1 MKKIK
6 LLLKS
11 NAGFTNTIEMLG
23 VAIIVSIMTIVSIVM
38 AGYIHNLTVLDRFA
52 DEMVAKAALEGKCAG
67 AELDERYE
75 QLAKSTGLRPTI
87 TFEAKYYST
96 ARKTVQYGDAITV
109 TAQLELNVVGYGDF
123 YLKDTPIRKSTGQ
136 SEQYWKG

>member
-75 QLAKSTGLRPTI
+75 SSLRVLACAQQSHLKRNTTARLAKQCNMAMPSR
-87 TFEAKYYST
+87 
-96 ARKTVQYGDAITV
+96 
-109 TAQLELNVVGYGDF
+109 
-123 YLKDTPIRKSTGQ
+123 
-136 SEQYWKG
+136 